1 MIGFWH
7 RLRTGSNS
15 KISSILF
22 NFSKRLFDGNSF
34 QSKWLHKINSLLNNL
49 GAAFLWNFEGI
60 SHKQLKSFV
69 KRRLKDQFLQNWES
83 EMRTNKLCTNYVL
96 IKENFGQ
103 EPYLNILNKDLRII
117 LSKYRSGSHLLPISD
132 QRYNPIDDRNNCPL
146 CRSDCGDE
154 YHYIMNCPAFDH
166 IRTNYIDQNYIS
178 RPNVLKFKSLFS
190 STNISTL
197 TKLSKFIKI
206 IMFTFRP

>member
-1 MIGFWH
+1 
-7 RLRTGSNS
+7 
-15 KISSILF
+15 
-22 NFSKRLFDGNSF
+22 
-34 QSKWLHKINSLLNNL
+34 
-49 GAAFLWNFEGI
+49 
-60 SHKQLKSFV
+60 
-69 KRRLKDQFLQNWES
+69 
-83 EMRTNKLCTNYVL
+83 MRTNKLCTNYVL

-117 LSKYRSGSHLLPISD
+117 LSKYRSGSHLLLFSD
-132 QRYNPIDDRNNCPL
+132 QRYNAIDDRNKCPL

-154 YHYIMNCPAFDH
+154 YHYVMNCPAFDH
-166 IRTNYIDQNYIS
+166 IRSNYIDQNYIL

-206 IMFTFRP
+206 IIYTFRP